1 MRRSNC
7 GDTCL
12 FKNPSGPELHHQ
24 LSDQRTLWY
33 TGIFCFYFRIFHLQ
47 HTMLSNPLMLRESE
61 SIHEVDDEIAIA
73 IHYALGDEL
82 LFHLTDR
89 RG

>member
-1 MRRSNC
+1 
-7 GDTCL
+7 
-12 FKNPSGPELHHQ
+12 
-24 LSDQRTLWY
+24 
-33 TGIFCFYFRIFHLQ
+33 
-47 HTMLSNPLMLRESE
+47 MLSNPLMLRESE